1 MSPGITELQL
11 TDATTISIPTDAILI
26 LFLLLLLALL
36 GYFFHNILDNHT
48 NQFVEEVD
56 DNSHLALV
64 KEKLE
69 DQLILE
75 SETVNNE
82 KSEKSNIKKLN
93 YLAPSKFLGIGSLAL
108 IAIGGSSLL
117 RIQSMHNSY
126 QGVNT
131 NQVNIKTENQSKKSL
146 LSMVKIKS
154 SNKSQTKIKKI
165 SYIDPLLSNNSSS
178 KNNDFLRVNQK
189 QTEDFFS
196 F

>member
-26 LFLLLLLALL
+26 LFLLVVLVLL

-48 NQFVEEVD
+48 NQFIEKVD
-56 DNSHLALV
+56 DNSHLEVV

-69 DQLILE
+69 DQLIIE

-93 YLAPSKFLGIGSLAL
+93 YLAPSKFLGIGSLAF
-108 IAIGGSSLL
+108 IAIGGSTLL

-131 NQVNIKTENQSKKSL
+131 NQVNIKTENQSAKSL

-154 SNKSQTKIKKI
+154 SNQSQTKIKKI
-165 SYIDPLLSNNSSS
+165 SYVDPLLSNNNSS
-178 KNNDFLRVNQK
+178 KNNNFLGVNQRQK
-189 QTEDFFS
+189 EDFFS

>member
-1 MSPGITELQL
+1 MSLAITKLEL
-11 TDATTISIPTDAILI
+11 TDVNTISIPTDAILI
-26 LFLLLLLALL
+26 LSLLIIFALL
-36 GYFFHNILDNHT
+36 GYFFHNVLDTQT
-48 NQFVEEVD
+48 NQFIEEVD

-93 YLAPSKFLGIGSLAL
+93 YLAPSKFLGIGSLAV

-131 NQVNIKTENQSKKSL
+131 NQVNIKTENQSAKSL

-154 SNKSQTKIKKI
+154 SNQSQTKIKKI
-165 SYIDPLLSNNSSS
+165 SYVDPLLSNNNSS
-178 KNNDFLRVNQK
+178 KNNNFLGVNQRQK
-189 QTEDFFS
+189 EDFFS

>member
-1 MSPGITELQL
+1 MPPGITELEL
-11 TDATTISIPTDAILI
+11 TDASTISIPTDAILI
-26 LFLLLLLALL
+26 LFLLIVFALIV
-36 GYFFHNILDNHT
+36 YFFHNILDNQT
-48 NQFVEEVD
+48 NQFVEKVD
-56 DNSHLALV
+56 DNSHLELV
-64 KEKLE
+64 NEKLE

-82 KSEKSNIKKLN
+82 KSEKSDIKKIN
-93 YLAPSKFLGIGSLAL
+93 YLAPSKFLGIGSLAV

-131 NQVNIKTENQSKKSL
+131 NQVNIKTENQSAKSL

-154 SNKSQTKIKKI
+154 SNQSQAKIKKI
-165 SYIDPLLSNNSSS
+165 SYVDPLLSNNNSS
-178 KNNDFLRVNQK
+178 KNNNFLGVNQRQK
-189 QTEDFFS
+189 EDFFS

>member
-11 TDATTISIPTDAILI
+11 TDTTTISIPTDAILI
-26 LFLLLLLALL
+26 LFLLVVLALL

-48 NQFVEEVD
+48 NQFVEKVD
-56 DNSHLALV
+56 DNSHLELV

-69 DQLILE
+69 DQLIIE

-93 YLAPSKFLGIGSLAL
+93 YLAPSKFLGIGSLAV

-131 NQVNIKTENQSKKSL
+131 NQVNIKTENQSAKSL

-154 SNKSQTKIKKI
+154 SNQSQTKIKKI
-165 SYIDPLLSNNSSS
+165 SYIDPLLSNNNSS
-178 KNNDFLRVNQK
+178 KNNNFLRVNQK
-189 QTEDFFS
+189 QSEDFFS